1 MVGNGTNIRIHCI
14 DKQRATQ
21 ISRFDSKNYKP
32 QQLIIG
38 CRFGGTLYIIHISN
52 KKHYKF
58 ISVRNEALQSF
69 CYFSV
74 NSIDFLD
81 NRVYNIN
88 RILDIREL
96 EVSLVARVKFQ
107 TLTEQMFYTLLCLK
121 DECYGMDILD
131 RVPAM
136 TNQRVNVGSG
146 TLYTLLEQFLDAEM
160 IQETKVEGRRRSYI
174 LTDKGREMLEK
185 ECARLTAQLADYHMI
200 FGKEEI

>member
-1 MVGNGTNIRIHCI
+1 MA
-14 DKQRATQ
+14 RA
-21 ISRFDSKNYKP
+21 RF
-32 QQLIIG
+32 
-38 CRFGGTLYIIHISN
+38 H
-52 KKHYKF
+52 
-58 ISVRNEALQSF
+58 
-69 CYFSV
+69 
-74 NSIDFLD
+74 
-81 NRVYNIN
+81 
-88 RILDIREL
+88 
-96 EVSLVARVKFQ
+96 

-160 IQETKVEGRRRSYI
+160 IRETKVEGRRRSYI

-185 ECARLTAQLADYHMI
+185 ECARLTAQLDDYHMI